1 MSLLLDA
8 LHKARQEQEQQG
20 NENQAAADTAAER
33 VDEASTADQASV
45 DTADLTL
52 DIDTADTDTDPAV
65 VEAEASGE
73 QLSSLAQQTQTTDAY
88 IARVEQQLAAAETQ
102 DIRSDENLAGQADHA
117 SGDAGLSLV
126 EGQAT
131 GLKPANIAA
140 AEPQVSP
147 SILNDFENDRQ
158 QQHKRKLLV
167 GGGTSIAVL
176 LLLFTVIDW
185 SQLTTGN
192 AATSFAQP
200 VADISFD
207 DPQTTGTDAPEST
220 TASPVAETPVADNTV
235 AAGSTPVPAPV
246 DTSAANT
253 ADTSSSR
260 ATIVNGIEP
269 VNQPVT
275 GPATNPAA
283 TPAVAAAD
291 QQTIR
296 ISKRR
301 SSTRLQSALNDAY
314 LLYSAGR
321 IDEASAA
328 YAAIERS
335 HPANTDALNGLG
347 ATALARG
354 EQRLA
359 QRYFYDALAADPNNV
374 YARAALLTTLQKMS
388 PGDREV
394 ELKQVIAQNPDN
406 AFANFALGSFYA
418 EQQNWHAAQQ
428 AYFEA
433 HRAEPVNA
441 EYSYNLAVALDH
453 LGKPEAATTYYQRT
467 LALSRDNESAL
478 PLAAVQARI
487 ASLRPASATEQN

>member
-275 GPATNPAA
+275 DPAA
-283 TPAVAAAD
+283 TPAVAAVD

-321 IDEASAA
+321 FD
-328 YAAIERS
+328 
-335 HPANTDALNGLG
+335 
-347 ATALARG
+347 
-354 EQRLA
+354 
-359 QRYFYDALAADPNNV
+359 
-374 YARAALLTTLQKMS
+374 
-388 PGDREV
+388 
-394 ELKQVIAQNPDN
+394 
-406 AFANFALGSFYA
+406 
-418 EQQNWHAAQQ
+418 
-428 AYFEA
+428 
-433 HRAEPVNA
+433 
-441 EYSYNLAVALDH
+441 
-453 LGKPEAATTYYQRT
+453 
-467 LALSRDNESAL
+467 
-478 PLAAVQARI
+478 
-487 ASLRPASATEQN
+487 